1 MWPILEVQI
10 GEALAVPTSA
20 NRAKHIASA
29 SPAYN
34 CFLGEN
40 RVVLT
45 PRKMPLDVHGTS
57 DTDIGV
63 QNFL

>member
-20 NRAKHIASA
+20 NRANGFGST
-29 SPAYN
+29 SSAYN

-45 PRKMPLDVHGTS
+45 PRKECL
-57 DTDIGV
+57 
-63 QNFL
+63 